1 MARERLS
8 GRLWPNSNVFYKAE
22 TNTPAYFTSS
32 AVTKEKKT
40 LKRRL
45 QVYTYQP
52 VVQKFVPKEYEV
64 EIKTYEAELVNT
76 GCTNVF
82 GVAVPCVKAKRQAEE
97 EAAPAAEEAAPAA
110 EEAAPAAEEA
120 APAAEEAAPA
130 AEEAAPAAEEAAP
143 AAEEA
148 APAAE
153 EAAPAAEEA
162 KVEEAAP
169 AAPALP
175 LAPYYYTNAYA
186 PFVAG
191 AYAYSHPLTYTYPY
205 AAPIAY
211 KAIEPKV
218 QEIEV
223 PTPKFKTVV
232 EKIPIQPLCQNHL
245 GFAVPCA

>member
-1 MARERLS
+1 LTVAC
-8 GRLWPNSNVFYKAE
+8 AE
-22 TNTPAYFTSS
+22 VALPLTYAYPTAYSS
-32 AVTKEKKT
+32 P
-40 LKRRL
+40 L
-45 QVYTYQP
+45 VYTYQP
-52 VVQKFVPKEYEV
+52 VVQKLVPKEYEV

-82 GVAVPCVKAKRQAEE
+82 GVAVPCAKAKRQAEE
-97 EAAPAAEEAAPAA
+97 EAAPATEAPAAAEEAAPAA

-143 AAEEA
+143 A
-148 APAAE
+148 
-153 EAAPAAEEA
+153 EEA

-175 LAPYYYTNAYA
+175 LTPYYYTNAYA
-186 PFVAG
+186 APVVAG
-191 AYAYSHPLTYTYPY
+191 TYAYSHPLTYTYPY